1 MSPNFQREFGRA
13 KERKRLPGNEAN
25 AEDEEI
31 FLKGKK
37 NYRGICAP

>member
-1 MSPNFQREFGRA
+1 

-37 NYRGICAP
+37 NF